1 MRLKSIKLAGF
12 KSFVDPTT
20 VNFPSNMAAVVGPN
34 GCGKSNIIDAVR
46 WVMGESSAK
55 NLRGESMTDVI
66 FNGSNTRKPVSQAS
80 IELIFDNAET
90 TLVGEYAQYAE
101 ISIRRRVSRDGQNT
115 YFLNGTK
122 CRRRDITDIFLGTG
136 LGPRSYSIIEQ
147 GMISK
152 LIEARPE
159 DLRNFIEEAAGISKY
174 KERRRE
180 TESRIRRTQ
189 ENLARLTDLR
199 EELGRQLERLHR
211 QAQSAEK
218 YQEHKAEER
227 QLKAQLGAVRWRDLN
242 EQVGQRERVI
252 GDQEIAFEA
261 LVAEQRGADAG
272 IERLRDG
279 HHELSERFN
288 QVQARFYSVGGDI
301 ARVEQSI
308 QHGQQRQRQ
317 LQDDLREA
325 ERTRQET
332 ESHLGHDRTLLATLA
347 EEMAMLAPE
356 QELSAAAAEEAGIA
370 LEQAEQGMQAWQ
382 QQRMPST
389 SRAPNP
395 AARPRCSSRASSTWS
410 RAWSACRIASGACRR
425 SVASWRPIP
434 RTRRSSNSTNRWRSP
449 NWPWKNCNCRSRAKP
464 SDSNNC
470 ARNCSNWPPNST
482 RRRASCSA

>member
-1 MRLKSIKLAGF
+1 
-12 KSFVDPTT
+12 
-20 VNFPSNMAAVVGPN
+20 
-34 GCGKSNIIDAVR
+34 
-46 WVMGESSAK
+46 
-55 NLRGESMTDVI
+55 
-66 FNGSNTRKPVSQAS
+66 
-80 IELIFDNAET
+80 
-90 TLVGEYAQYAE
+90 
-101 ISIRRRVSRDGQNT
+101 
-115 YFLNGTK
+115 
-122 CRRRDITDIFLGTG
+122 
-136 LGPRSYSIIEQ
+136 
-147 GMISK
+147 MISK

-199 EELGRQLERLHR
+199 EELGRHWNACTGRPSR
-211 QAQSAEK
+211 RKNTRSTRPRSASS
-218 YQEHKAEER
+218 R
-227 QLKAQLGAVRWRDLN
+227 PSWCRGWRDLN

-382 QQRMPST
+382 QQWDAFNQQSAEPRRQAEVQQ
-389 SRAPNP
+389 SRIQHLEQSLERLQDRERRLQEERGQL
-395 AARPRCSSRASSTWS
+395 AADPEDAAILELNEQVAIAELALEELQLQEQGQAERLEQLRQELQQLAAEQHQAQGELQRLNG
-410 RAWSACRIASGACRR
+410 RIASLEALQQAALDPGQGALEWLREQGLEQR
-425 SVASWRPIP
+425 PRLAEGLRVEPGWELAVETVLGADLQAVLLDGFDGSPWPAS
-434 RTRRSSNSTNRWRSP
+434 
-449 NWPWKNCNCRSRAKP
+449 A
-464 SDSNNC
+464 
-470 ARNCSNWPPNST
+470 
-482 RRRASCSA
+482 RASCACSAPLTEPRRRPVRCWTRSAPTPT